1 MEKWQSRHYFAQTKL
16 FQTHTSNYDSK
27 GHRQHVW
34 QCVRLSPL
42 NFQILRVP
50 EFLMRDDSERIQCP
64 CNSREIVGGS
74 LWEPAHLGI
83 CVNFRLVWLVTSL
96 PDQDLEKQSMHIS
109 ADWNISTK
117 IPLGPF
123 PPNHSVKPVVH
134 LSSYHCVKDVTLLDQ
149 CICKWMQSLPS
160 LVLCARPVFGR
171 GAFHRHGG

>member
-1 MEKWQSRHYFAQTKL
+1 MCETEPFEFPDLAL
-16 FQTHTSNYDSK
+16 FRNLWL
-27 GHRQHVW
+27 GM
-34 QCVRLSPL
+34 
-42 NFQILRVP
+42 ILRV
-50 EFLMRDDSERIQCP
+50 FSAHAYP

-74 LWEPAHLGI
+74 LRESAHLGI

-134 LSSYHCVKDVTLLDQ
+134 LSSYHCVKNVTLLDQ